1 MKHLEATPWCADTE
15 EIINAANYVSSRNKE
30 ILNSIKHIDSQIGES
45 DIRVQGIISKDD
57 FFNLLSEI
65 REFNG
70 TLKARDSKNII
81 LEIYL
86 KTKSKIK

>member
-1 MKHLEATPWCADTE
+1 MKHLEATPWCVDTE
-15 EIINAANYVSSRNKE
+15 EIINAANYISSRNRE
-30 ILNSIKHIDSQIGES
+30 ILNSIKHIDSQIRDS

-70 TLKARDSKNII
+70 TLKVRDSNNLIFE
-81 LEIYL
+81 LYL
-86 KTKSKIK
+86 DKK